1 MGGVNITDQHI
12 SYYSL
17 TQRRTIKWW
26 KKVFRRMVDILIL
39 NSWIIFRSNFPD
51 KITLHRLFCIQL
63 VHELVQPLLSLK
75 ASPDC
80 PATLSYKG
88 RRPTNTGETTSG
100 KTFPLQI
107 VYRGRCV
114 VCCITRS
121 HPKAKRIPKQWISVR
136 SVKFICVM
144 AVVLKHFTLCPST
157 ELIMCTICVP

>member
-26 KKVFRRMVDILIL
+26 KKVFWRIVDILIL

-51 KITLHRLFCIQL
+51 KITSHRLFRIQL

-107 VYRGRCV
+107 VSSRSM
-114 VCCITRS
+114 CCMLYNKVTS
-121 HPKAKRIPKQWISVR
+121 QGKKDTKTMNFCPKCEV
-136 SVKFICVM
+136 
-144 AVVLKHFTLCPST
+144 HLCNGSCFEAFHT
-157 ELIMCTICVP
+157 MSKY